1 MTSKMIAA
9 SAVQPVLIVGGGP
22 VGLMMAIL
30 LARQGLQAIVVE
42 KKLPRESS
50 APKAHVLNPR
60 SLEIC
65 RALGIDVEAMR
76 QLTPHADAGNCARFM
91 STLNGS
97 EFGSLPLDIP
107 AVPPAMAAS
116 PTPLLN
122 LAQPLFEAVLQRHAE
137 ALPGIEIRR
146 GHAFVACEPTAQGVQ
161 AQIQSAEGLYAVDAS
176 YLIGADG
183 ANSAVREHLGIEMDG
198 VAAVRPRV
206 TIHFEADLH
215 HIVGNRPAV
224 LYWVLDP
231 DAHGTFIAYD
241 IGHTWVYTPR
251 NVPQQFDR
259 ADFPDALC
267 EQLIR
272 RAVGDARVE
281 LKIKHV
287 VPWMMAAQV
296 ATRYQLGRCFLVGDA
311 AHRFPP
317 TGGLG
322 LNTGLQDAHN
332 LAWKLAAVL
341 QGRADA
347 AKLLPSYESERLPVA
362 RINTQQSLANAEK
375 LTGLF
380 RLAAEALGAGPP
392 DAAQRAALAAEVQTH
407 REHFLSEGLQ
417 LGFCYGPPVRG
428 PADPTQY
435 VASFEPGAR
444 MPHAWLQFGGK
455 TVSTLDLLEP
465 TRFTLLLGA
474 VESRWA
480 HWHAQLPD
488 CHQVTLPVQPKFAPA
503 WLASD
508 VLSRGGALL
517 VRPDGHVACLASDD
531 SEAAFDAVR
540 RALAELGL
548 EAFNAHSQTPADL
561 VAG

>member
-1 MTSKMIAA
+1 MIAA
-9 SAVQPVLIVGGGP
+9 SAVRPVLIVGGGP

-30 LARQGLQAIVVE
+30 LARQGQQAIVFE

-65 RALGIDVEAMR
+65 RAMGIDVDAMR
-76 QLTPHADAGNCARFM
+76 RLSAHASAGNCARFM
-91 STLNGS
+91 RTLNGA
-97 EFGSLPLDIP
+97 EFGSLPFEAP
-107 AVPPAMAAS
+107 AAAPTAAPT

-146 GHAFVACEPTAQGVQ
+146 GHAFLSCESSAQGVR
-161 AQIQSAEGLYAVDAS
+161 AQIQSVDGCYAVDAS

-183 ANSAVREHLGIEMDG
+183 ANSAVREHLGIGMDG

-215 HIVGNRPAV
+215 HIVGDRPAV

-241 IGHTWVYTPR
+241 IGRTWVYAPR
-251 NVPQQFDR
+251 HVPQQFDR
-259 ADFPDALC
+259 ADFPDARC

-272 RAVGDARVE
+272 RAVGDDRVTV
-281 LKIKHV
+281 KIKHV
-287 VPWMMAAQV
+287 VPWMMSAQV
-296 ATRYQLGRCFLVGDA
+296 ATRYQCGRCFLVGDA

-341 QGRADA
+341 KGRADA
-347 AKLLPSYESERLPVA
+347 ATLLASYESERLPVA
-362 RINTQQSLANAEK
+362 RINTQQSLANADK

-380 RLAAEALGAGPP
+380 RLAAEVLDAGHP
-392 DAAQRAALAAEVQTH
+392 DAVQCASLAAEVQTH

-428 PADPTQY
+428 PADPTHY
-435 VASFEPGAR
+435 EASFEPGAR
-444 MPHAWLQFGGK
+444 MPHAWLQVGGE
-455 TVSTLDLLEP
+455 TVSTLDLLDP
-465 TRFTLLLGA
+465 TRFTLLLAPAAG
-474 VESRWA
+474 RWV

-488 CHQVTLPVQPKFAPA
+488 CHTVTLPAQPNFAPA
-503 WLASD
+503 WLAHD
-508 VLSRGGALL
+508 VLTRGGALL

-531 SEAAFDAVR
+531 SDAAFDAVR
-540 RALAELGL
+540 RTLANFGFGAFDAHSRQAAELVTDC
-548 EAFNAHSQTPADL
+548 A
-561 VAG
+561 